1 LDLNKAEI
9 SDIIL
14 EFGCN
19 NNNNEYSS
27 PQIKVDDKNHN

>member
-9 SDIIL
+9 SDVIL

-19 NNNNEYSS
+19 NNNEYSS
-27 PQIKVDDKNHN
+27 PKIIADDKSSN